1 MPCNYLAMNLQTA
14 RSINSPEAWRSVL
27 VAFMAL
33 GISMAGTVANSQQVI
48 PFGDVPATAD
58 FSEAEIAARG
68 QQKLPNLTYST
79 WKKLCFRGAQGA
91 DTKMVCRTSIEG
103 KSDLGQIILKVD
115 LIEREDAPSTR
126 LQIFVPTGNLLQP
139 GIRLTVDKGTSILV
153 PYTICLANGCVAATV
168 PEPKLLSEL
177 ETGRMLSLE
186 AVNSNVVTVIA
197 SLSLDNF
204 ASARQGAA
212 AQVFE
217 QKLEGNWERPTDE
230 GNRK

>member
-1 MPCNYLAMNLQTA
+1 MNLQTV
-14 RSINSPEAWRSVL
+14 RSTNSPEARRSVAA
-27 VAFMAL
+27 AFIAL
-33 GISMAGTVANSQQVI
+33 GISMAATAASGQQVV

-79 WKKLCFRGAQGA
+79 WKKLCFRGVQGA
-91 DTKMVCRTSIEG
+91 DTKRVCRTSIEA
-103 KSDLGQIILKVD
+103 KSDLGQTILKVD
-115 LIEREDAPSTR
+115 LIEREDAPAAR
-126 LQIFVPTGNLLQP
+126 LQIFVPAGNFLQP
-139 GIRLTVDKGTSILV
+139 GIRLTVDNTTSILI

-168 PEPKLLSEL
+168 PEPKLLREL

-186 AVNSNVVTVIA
+186 VVNSDVVTVIA

-204 ASARQGAA
+204 ANARQGVA
-212 AQVFE
+212 AQIFE

-230 GNRK
+230 SKGK

>member
-1 MPCNYLAMNLQTA
+1 MNLQTD
-14 RSINSPEAWRSVL
+14 RFINSPEARRSVV

-33 GISMAGTVANSQQVI
+33 SISMAATVASSQQVI

-68 QQKLPNLTYST
+68 QQKLPNLSYSA

-126 LQIFVPTGNLLQP
+126 LQLFVPAGNFLQP
-139 GIRLTVDKGTSILV
+139 GIRLTIDKGTAMLV

-168 PEPKLLSEL
+168 PEPKFLREL

-186 AVNSNVVTVIA
+186 AVNSNVVNVIA
-197 SLSLDNF
+197 TLSLDNF
-204 ASARQGAA
+204 ASARQGVAS
-212 AQVFE
+212 QILE
-217 QKLEGNWERPTDE
+217 QKLEGNWERPTSE

>member
-1 MPCNYLAMNLQTA
+1 MSLQAVRSTSSSEAM
-14 RSINSPEAWRSVL
+14 RL
-27 VAFMAL
+27 VAAVFIAL
-33 GISMAGTVANSQQVI
+33 GISMAAMVACGQEVI

-68 QQKLPNLTYST
+68 QRKLPNLTYT
-79 WKKLCFRGAQGA
+79 AWKKLCFRGAQGA
-91 DTKMVCRTSIEG
+91 DTKTICRTSIEG
-103 KSDLGQIILKVD
+103 KSDLGQTILKVD
-115 LIEREDAPSTR
+115 LIEREDAASTR
-126 LQIFVPTGNLLQP
+126 LQIFVPVGNFLQP
-139 GIRLTVDKGTSILV
+139 GIRLTVDNGSSMLV

-168 PEPKLLSEL
+168 PDSKFLREL

-204 ASARQGAA
+204 VSARQGVA

-217 QKLEGNWERPTDE
+217 QKLHGNWERTTDE
-230 GNRK
+230 GSGK

>member
-1 MPCNYLAMNLQTA
+1 MDLQTF
-14 RSINSPEAWRSVL
+14 RSANSPAARRWIAA
-27 VAFMAL
+27 AFIAL
-33 GISMAGTVANSQQVI
+33 GTSMTATVASSQQVM
-48 PFGDVPATAD
+48 PFGDVPATVD

-126 LQIFVPTGNLLQP
+126 LQIFVPVGNFLQP
-139 GIRLTVDKGTSILV
+139 GIRLTVDNTTSILV

-168 PEPKLLSEL
+168 PEPQLLREL
-177 ETGRMLSLE
+177 ESGKMLSLGV
-186 AVNSNVVTVIA
+186 VNSN
-197 SLSLDNF
+197 
-204 ASARQGAA
+204 
-212 AQVFE
+212 
-217 QKLEGNWERPTDE
+217 
-230 GNRK
+230 

>member
-1 MPCNYLAMNLQTA
+1 MNLQTA
-14 RSINSPEAWRSVL
+14 RFISSPEARRRV
-27 VAFMAL
+27 VGAFMAFSV
-33 GISMAGTVANSQQVI
+33 SMAAAVANSQQVT

-68 QQKLPNLTYST
+68 QQKLPNLSYST

-91 DTKMVCRTSIEG
+91 DTKIVCRTSIEG

-115 LIEREDAPSTR
+115 LIERENTTPTR
-126 LQIFVPTGNLLQP
+126 LQIFVPTGSFLQP
-139 GIRLTVDKGTSILV
+139 GIRLTVDKGTSMLV

-168 PEPKLLSEL
+168 PEPKFLREL
-177 ETGRMLSLE
+177 ETGRILSLE
-186 AVNSNVVTVIA
+186 VVNSNVITVIA

-204 ASARQGAA
+204 ASARQGVAT
-212 AQVFE
+212 QIFE
-217 QKLEGNWERPTDE
+217 QKLEGNWERPTNE

>member
-1 MPCNYLAMNLQTA
+1 MNPRTV
-14 RSINSPEAWRSVL
+14 RSTNSPGARRSGA
-27 VAFMAL
+27 AFIAL
-33 GISMAGTVANSQQVI
+33 GISMAATVASSQQVI

-68 QQKLPNLTYST
+68 QRKLPSLTFST

-91 DTKMVCRTSIEG
+91 DAKMVCRTSIEG
-103 KSDLGQIILKVD
+103 KSDLGQIILKVE

-126 LQIFVPTGNLLQP
+126 LQIFVPVGNFLQP
-139 GIRLTVDKGTSILV
+139 GIRLTVDNNTPTLV
-153 PYTICLANGCVAATV
+153 PYTICLANGCVAANV
-168 PEPKLLSEL
+168 PEPKFLREL

-186 AVNSNVVTVIA
+186 AVNSNVVGVIA

-204 ASARQGAA
+204 ANARQGVAT
-212 AQVFE
+212 QVFE
-217 QKLEGNWERPTDE
+217 QKLEGNWERATDE

>member
-1 MPCNYLAMNLQTA
+1 MNLQTA
-14 RSINSPEAWRSVL
+14 RFINSSEARRSVV

-33 GISMAGTVANSQQVI
+33 SISMAATVASSQQVI

-68 QQKLPNLTYST
+68 QQKLPNLTYSV

-126 LQIFVPTGNLLQP
+126 LQLFVPAGNFLQP
-139 GIRLTVDKGTSILV
+139 GIRLTIDKGTAMLV

-168 PEPKLLSEL
+168 PEPNFLREL

-186 AVNSNVVTVIA
+186 AVNSNVVNVIA
-197 SLSLDNF
+197 TLSLDNF
-204 ASARQGAA
+204 ASARQGVAS
-212 AQVFE
+212 QILE
-217 QKLEGNWERPTDE
+217 QKLEGNWERPASE

>member
-1 MPCNYLAMNLQTA
+1 MNLQTA
-14 RSINSPEAWRSVL
+14 RFINSPEARRSVV

-33 GISMAGTVANSQQVI
+33 SISMAATVASSQQVI

-68 QQKLPNLTYST
+68 QQKLPNLTYSA

-126 LQIFVPTGNLLQP
+126 LQLFVPAGNFLQP
-139 GIRLTVDKGTSILV
+139 GIRLNIDKGTSMLV

-168 PEPKLLSEL
+168 PEPKFLREL

-186 AVNSNVVTVIA
+186 VVNSNVVNVIA
-197 SLSLDNF
+197 TLSLDNF
-204 ASARQGAA
+204 ASARQGVAS
-212 AQVFE
+212 QILE
-217 QKLEGNWERPTDE
+217 QKLEGNWERPTSE